1 MKTIW
6 YHIIKFYV
14 NLGLFFT
21 LKKIQV
27 VGKENI
33 PKKGAVIFIGNHQ
46 NALIDPLLIP
56 ITNHRNTYF
65 LTRASAFVNKF
76 VKFLLFSVNMIP
88 VYRIRDGIKT
98 IKKNVATFENCSEIL
113 KKEQTLVIFAEGEH
127 HLKRKVLPLKKGFTR
142 IVLATLQKYPELPI
156 QIIPIG
162 INYDNPIKY
171 PCSVS
176 LHYGKPILANEF
188 INSSNVDFK
197 FTDLIF
203 AVHSSLKKL
212 TTHIED
218 IEQYDE
224 IINQLNEKQV
234 NFLNPIKI
242 NELIINKDKLKLK
255 ESYNSKKINWFAPI
269 HFIAK
274 INSVLP
280 LLIWKSIKTKI
291 EDKIFNNTYRFS
303 LILTLFPLFYLVQTW
318 LVNYFFGLKIAIIYL
333 ISTIILGVITTKTT
347 KIT

>member
-1 MKTIW
+1 MKVIW

-46 NALIDPLLIP
+46 NALIDSLLIP

-65 LTRASAFVNKF
+65 LARASAFVNKF
-76 VKFLLFSVNMIP
+76 VEFLLFSVNMIP

-98 IKKNVATFENCSEIL
+98 IKKNVATFEKCSEIL
-113 KKEQTLVIFAEGEH
+113 KKEQTLVIFAEGKH
-127 HLKRKVLPLKKGFTR
+127 HLKRKVLPLKKGFAR

-156 QIIPIG
+156 QIIPVG
-162 INYDNPIKY
+162 INYNNPIKY

-176 LHYGKPILANEF
+176 LLYGKPILANDF
-188 INSSNVDFK
+188 INTSNVDFK
-197 FTDLIF
+197 FTDLIY
-203 AVHSSLKKL
+203 AVHSALKKL
-212 TTHIED
+212 TTHIEN

-234 NFLNPIKI
+234 DFLNPIKI
-242 NELIINKDKLKLK
+242 NELIINKEVLKLNK
-255 ESYNSKKINWFAPI
+255 SYNSKKINWFAPI

-274 INSVLP
+274 INSIFP
-280 LLIWKSIKTKI
+280 LLIWRYLKAKIKD
-291 EDKIFNNTYRFS
+291 EIFNNTYRFA
-303 LILTLFPLFYLVQTW
+303 LITTIFPLFYLIQTW
-318 LVNYFFGLKIAIIYL
+318 LIYYYFDLKIAIIYL
-333 ISTIILGVITTKTT
+333 ISSIVLGVITTKTT
-347 KIT
+347 IIT